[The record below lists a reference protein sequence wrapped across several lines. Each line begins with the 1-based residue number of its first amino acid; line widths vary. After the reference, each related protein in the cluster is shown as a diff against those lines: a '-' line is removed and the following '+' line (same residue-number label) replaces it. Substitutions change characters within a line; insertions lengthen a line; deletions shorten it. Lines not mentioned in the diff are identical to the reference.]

1 MVNNYGE
8 EVSACLGPSDLDL
21 KGNDPKAGVGQRSS
35 RDPRVRA
42 LVVVR
47 IESMEYW
54 ELT

>member
-35 RDPRVRA
+35 SDPRVRA

-47 IESMEYW
+47 IESMEY
-54 ELT
+54 